1 MAKEEKTEKSEKT
14 EKKPLTG
21 WDKRRAQGVQR
32 NKDAQRK

>member
-1 MAKEEKTEKSEKT
+1 MAKEEKTEPT
-14 EKKPLTG
+14 EPKKKLTG